1 MATNGTFTTQTI
13 AEFNNVPNQKNI
25 ITVTLRP
32 DNVIDDAGFIY
43 ISGLTGS
50 QTPNNGQ
57 LPIDGS
63 GSLFGGK
70 GDWNQTDGY
79 LKLDIADGKSI
90 PDDEDTIIKF
100 RLRNKLTAQLAQT
113 VTLSGEGTNLVF
125 ANGDFTEDVL
135 TSGGIIAQ
143 FATKEVSEGD
153 KMQWQPNEITFKI
166 KPQYLMRAGEKITFI
181 NIKNSLTP
189 SNSQIPID
197 GSGALFGGKGE
208 WDASLNQLVLTVAPG
223 KTIPTDKDTFIKI
236 TLQNNGKQV
245 VPIRPKIA
253 LNHPSVDLPAYF
265 TNAVGVGGVDVL
277 GANTPLQG
285 TIINATINEST
296 KEQGKINTIVLDF
309 SVDVTLRNS
318 ITPNKH
324 QIRLIMGNT
333 VKNFGGGAPIG
344 TIYIEGGGDGLLDA
358 RQLFG
363 PTAQYNNDTGILNL
377 QVKKPVKKHHNIN
390 VVFRLKNSTRPK
402 TEINSIVLKG
412 HSSPGT
418 PGDGGV
424 QLPDFNVTGGILSS
438 TKPPVFDDGGMLVL
452 LIVEESNRVLDEN
465 NTITVKF
472 KPRKNIDAVGT
483 TTIKL
488 LNLDGTQTPDNNALP
503 ITGSGAGLFGNSGVW
518 KKKGVLTLTT
528 TQAIQGD
535 EEDKS
540 NPVEIKFTLKNNKG
554 GDAQNFIIVDIDAD
568 TLEGQQLAQRGI
580 LGVRKVYR
588 FPKRLKYS
596 MSNTN
601 FRQML
606 GRRKLR
612 INDTTRNVNLTS
624 NSRADGTGDRLLRL
638 KARQI
643 SRDRSSA

>member
-1 MATNGTFTTQTI
+1 MATDGTFTTQTI
-13 AEFNNVPNQKNI
+13 AELNNVPNQKNI

-50 QTPNNGQ
+50 QTPSNIQ

-63 GSLFGGK
+63 GSLFGGT
-70 GDWNQTDGY
+70 GEWNQTDGY
-79 LKLDIADGKSI
+79 LKLDVADGKSI

-113 VTLSGEGTNLVF
+113 VTLSGEGTDLVF
-125 ANGDFTEDVL
+125 ANSDFTEDVL

-143 FATKEVSEGD
+143 FVTKEVSESD

-166 KPQYLMRAGEKITFI
+166 KPQYLIRAGEKITFT

-189 SNSQIPID
+189 SNPQIPID
-197 GSGALFGGKGE
+197 GSGGLFGGKGE
-208 WDASLNQLVLTVAPG
+208 WDASLNQLVVTVAPG

-236 TLQNNGKQV
+236 TLQNYGKQI
-245 VPIRPKIA
+245 VPIRPQIA
-253 LNHPSVDLPAYF
+253 LNHPGVNLPAYF

-296 KEQGKINTIVLDF
+296 KEQGKMNTIVLDF

-318 ITPNKH
+318 MTSNKH
-324 QIRLIMGNT
+324 QIRLVMGNK
-333 VKNFGGGAPIG
+333 VKNFGGGAPTG
-344 TIYIEGGGDGLLDA
+344 TIDIEGDGDGLLDA

-363 PTAQYNNDTGILNL
+363 PTAQYNNDTGVLNL
-377 QVKKPVKKHHNIN
+377 IVKKPVKKHHNIN
-390 VVFRLKNSTRPK
+390 VSFRLKNSTRTK
-402 TEINSIVLKG
+402 TEIDSIVLKG
-412 HSSPGT
+412 HSSPGE
-418 PGDGGV
+418 PGNGGL

-438 TKPPVFDDGGMLVL
+438 SEPPQFEDGRMLVVL
-452 LIVEESNRVLDEN
+452 RVEESNKILDEN
-465 NTITVKF
+465 NIITVRF

-488 LNLDGTQTPDNNALP
+488 LNLGGTQTPNNNALP

-518 KKKGVLTLTT
+518 ERKGILTLTT
-528 TQAIQGD
+528 TQEIQGD
-535 EEDKS
+535 EEDRS
-540 NPVEIKFTLKNNKG
+540 NPVEIKFTLKNSKG

-568 TLEGQQLAQRGI
+568 TLKGRQMAQQGI
-580 LGVRKVYR
+580 LGVKKVYR

-596 MSNTN
+596 TSNTN
-601 FRQML
+601 FRKML
-606 GRRKLR
+606 GRRNLR
-612 INDTTRNVNLTS
+612 INDTTRNANLTS